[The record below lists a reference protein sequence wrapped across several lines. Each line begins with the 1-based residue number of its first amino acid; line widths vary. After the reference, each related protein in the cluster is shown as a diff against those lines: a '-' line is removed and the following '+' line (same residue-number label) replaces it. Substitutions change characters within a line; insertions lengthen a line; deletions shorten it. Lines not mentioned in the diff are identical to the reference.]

1 MPTFPCNFHLDH
13 IYLIQFFFLDVFQFS
28 VGVEVDVGADIMRVI
43 DWRSYETSTKLTTL
57 LTNYFNNL
65 IQPVQQQTVRLDVV
79 CKYRKDQVE
88 EKKTT
93 TVN

>member
-1 MPTFPCNFHLDH
+1 
-13 IYLIQFFFLDVFQFS
+13 
-28 VGVEVDVGADIMRVI
+28 MRVI

-57 LTNYFNNL
+57 LTNSFNNL

-79 CKYRKDQVE
+79 CKYRKDQVK

>member
-28 VGVEVDVGADIMRVI
+28 VRVEVDVGADIMRVI
-43 DWRSYETSTKLTTL
+43 DWRSYETSTKLTAL
-57 LTNYFNNL
+57 LTNSFNNL
-65 IQPVQQQTVRLDVV
+65 IQPVQQQTVQLDVV
-79 CKYRKDQVE
+79 CKYRKDQVK